1 MSETF
6 HEEEVLGKA
15 YDGRLM
21 RRLISYLRPYR
32 AVVFLALVAIF
43 FYGILQAVPPYL
55 MKVEVDRYLD
65 PSGAQRLPAFW
76 TRILN
81 PNPLVGILQIALAF
95 FLPTVVLTFFLEFA
109 QSFAMQLVG
118 QKVMYDLRR
127 QIFGHLQRLQ
137 MSFYDHN
144 PVGRLVTRVTT
155 DVDVLNELF
164 ASGVVAIFG
173 DVFTLLSIVVVMLKV
188 NWKLALLT
196 FSVLPVIVLVTMA
209 FRKAVR
215 ESYRQIRVAIARIN
229 AYLQE
234 HITGMQVLQLFN
246 RETRSQEEFEE
257 INRRHMEAYKDSI
270 LAYGLFYPAVE
281 FLGVL
286 AVAIIIYLGGG
297 MALHSAVSVGTA
309 IAFIQYSQRFFRP
322 IQDLSDKYNI
332 LQSAMA
338 SSERIFKLLDTP
350 VAITGPGVRDSG
362 LGVRDAWRG
371 GRRPLGPEPRS
382 RAPIGS
388 WQAVGGT
395 IGNQLQGV
403 HLSGDGARDRDL
415 EVGAPL
421 ALRPEPRTLDP
432 EPRIP
437 VVEFCDVSFAY
448 QGDHRV
454 IEHVSL
460 TIDSGESVAVVGHT
474 GAGKTTLTSLLL
486 RFYDV
491 QEGQVLL
498 DGVDIRRL
506 PLGQL
511 RSNFGIVL
519 QDPFLFSGDIAS
531 NIRLG
536 SEWVTDEHVRD
547 AARQV
552 NILDFIESLPAGFS
566 EPVKE
571 RGATLST
578 GQKQLLSFARA
589 LAHNPRILILDEATS
604 SVDPE
609 TEYLIREGLR
619 RLMRNRTALVIAHRL
634 STIQNASKIVVMHKG
649 RVREVGSHQEL
660 MQKQGIYYKLYRLQ
674 YKDQEL
680 PAVRGPLPVAGE

>member
-1 MSETF
+1 MADL

-15 YDGRLM
+15 YEGRLM

-32 AVVFLALVAIF
+32 VVVFLALVAIF

-65 PSGAQRLPAFW
+65 PSGGQRLPAF
-76 TRILN
+76 LAGFLS
-81 PNPLVGILQIALAF
+81 PNPLVGVLQIALTL
-95 FLPTVVLTFFLEFA
+95 FLPAVVVTFFLEFA

-118 QKVMYDLRR
+118 QKVMYDLRK

-137 MSFYDHN
+137 MSFYDRN

-173 DVFTLLSIVVVMLKV
+173 DVFTLLSIVVVMLNV
-188 NWKLALLT
+188 DWKLALLT
-196 FSVLPVIVLVTMA
+196 FSVLPLIVLVTMA

-234 HITGMQVLQLFN
+234 HITGMEVLQLFN
-246 RETRSQEEFEE
+246 REARSQEEFEK

-286 AVAIIIYLGGG
+286 AVAIIIYWGGG
-297 MALHSAVSVGTA
+297 MALHGAVSVGTA
-309 IAFIQYSQRFFRP
+309 IAFIQYAQRFFRP

-350 VAITGPGVRDSG
+350 VTIIDPSWERGRLARLKPGEPRRQDAGETLALPRAVRVSG
-362 LGVRDAWRG
+362 EGVSGETVSAV
-371 GRRPLGPEPRS
+371 RPL
-382 RAPIGS
+382 
-388 WQAVGGT
+388 
-395 IGNQLQGV
+395 
-403 HLSGDGARDRDL
+403 
-415 EVGAPL
+415 
-421 ALRPEPRTLDP
+421 
-432 EPRIP
+432 
-437 VVEFCDVSFAY
+437 VEFRDVSFAY
-448 QGDHRV
+448 QADHRV

-460 TIDSGESVAVVGHT
+460 SIDCGETVAVVGHT
-474 GAGKTTLTSLLL
+474 GAGKTTLASLLL

-498 DGVDIRRL
+498 DGVDIRDLTLRE
-506 PLGQL
+506 L

-519 QDPFLFSGDIAS
+519 QDPFLFSGDISS

-536 SEWVTDEHVRD
+536 SEWIGDEQVRD

-552 NILDFIESLPAGFS
+552 NILDFIESLPGGFD

-619 RLMRNRTALVIAHRL
+619 RLIRNRTSLVIAHRL

-660 MQKQGIYYKLYRLQ
+660 LQKEGIYFKLYRLQ

-680 PAVRGPLPVAGE
+680 PTVRGSLSVAGE

>member
-1 MSETF
+1 MTDF

-21 RRLISYLRPYR
+21 RRLTSYLRPYR
-32 AVVFLALVAIF
+32 VVVFLALAAIF

-65 PSGAQRLPAFW
+65 PSGEQRIPAFLA
-76 TRILN
+76 RFLN
-81 PNPLVGILQIALAF
+81 PNPLVGVMQIAFAL
-95 FLPTVVLTFFLEFA
+95 FLPAVVVTFFLEFA

-118 QKVMYDLRR
+118 QKVMYDLRK

-137 MSFYDHN
+137 LSFYDHN

-196 FSVLPVIVLVTMA
+196 FSVLPLIVLVTVA

-234 HITGMQVLQLFN
+234 HITGMEVLQLFN
-246 RETRSQEEFEE
+246 REARSQEEFEK

-281 FLGVL
+281 FMGVL
-286 AVAIIIYLGGG
+286 AVAIILYLGGG
-297 MALHSAVSVGTA
+297 MALHGAVSVGTA

-350 VAITGPGVRDSG
+350 VTITDRVGTGLVAASG
-362 LGVRDAWRG
+362 GHPQGA
-371 GRRPLGPEPRS
+371 PLR
-382 RAPIGS
+382 
-388 WQAVGGT
+388 
-395 IGNQLQGV
+395 
-403 HLSGDGARDRDL
+403 LSGDGAQR
-415 EVGAPL
+415 EVAPAIHPL
-421 ALRPEPRTLDP
+421 
-432 EPRIP
+432 
-437 VVEFCDVSFAY
+437 VEFRDVSFAY

-460 TIDSGESVAVVGHT
+460 SINSGETVAVVGHT

-491 QEGQVLL
+491 QEGQVLF
-498 DGVDIRRL
+498 DGVDIRDL
-506 PLGQL
+506 PLREL

-519 QDPFLFSGDIAS
+519 QDPFLFSGDISS

-536 SEWVTDEHVRD
+536 SEWIDDERIRD

-552 NILDFIESLPAGFS
+552 NILDFVESLPGGFG

-619 RLMRNRTALVIAHRL
+619 RLIRNRTSLVIAHRL
-634 STIQNASKIVVMHKG
+634 STIQNASQIVVMHKG

-660 MQKQGIYYKLYRLQ
+660 LQKQGIYFKLYRLQ

-680 PAVRGPLPVAGE
+680 PIVRGPLSVAGE